1 MKHLLLIFALQFALT
16 MPNLSQITAALGKG
30 DAEGLSK
37 YFDSK
42 VEIEILDNEDVYSKT
57 DAKKIVK
64 SFFAKHQP
72 KSFNK
77 VHQGQSKGKDGK
89 YFIGNL
95 KTGSKEYR
103 VYIYTSTKGGKS
115 LIQELRIYED

>member
-1 MKHLLLIFALQFALT
+1 MKYLLFIFALQFMAP
-16 MPNLSQITAALGKG
+16 MPNLSQITNALSKG
-30 DAEGLSK
+30 DAEGLAQ
-37 YFDSK
+37 YFDNNI
-42 VEIEILDNEDVYSKT
+42 ELEILDTEDVYSKV
-57 DAKKIVK
+57 DAKNVVK
-64 SFFAKHQP
+64 SFFAKHKP

-95 KTGSKEYR
+95 KTGSKDYR
-103 VYIYTSTKGGKS
+103 VYIYTSTKSGKN